1 MQQTIKV
8 SVIIPVYNTG
18 EYLKQCLDSVLGQ
31 TLKEIEILC
40 VDDGSTDGSGD
51 VLEEYAQKDNRV
63 KVYHQQNKFAGCARN
78 LGLRHAAGK
87 YLVFWD
93 ADDFFDLQA
102 LEKLYNKCEE
112 DRADVCFC
120 GGNRMANDTGQIYR
134 TGIYVIRKWLPDVRP
149 FSKADIPEYI
159 FNIAT
164 NNPWNKMFLREFVM
178 KHSLEFQPLR
188 QANDAYFTMMAM
200 FLAERITV
208 VEDPLVTYRMDNK
221 NSLTGAASNNRYCV
235 TEALRAVSKKLKEYP
250 EFDEK
255 VQQSFANKALGVLL
269 YSLRTQWD
277 IQAYQEL
284 FDLYKTK
291 LLSEFD
297 ISGHEE
303 SYIYG
308 EQRQE
313 ELRLM
318 LQSDYSQFLLYDFRN
333 FEQRFRNT
341 AGKLNERTR
350 EWKESKKEL
359 KRETKRRE
367 EIEDSTS
374 YKIGRKITYLP
385 GKCKTFFK
393 KFRNN

>member
-1 MQQTIKV
+1 
-8 SVIIPVYNTG
+8 
-18 EYLKQCLDSVLGQ
+18 
-31 TLKEIEILC
+31 
-40 VDDGSTDGSGD
+40 
-51 VLEEYAQKDNRV
+51 
-63 KVYHQQNKFAGCARN
+63 
-78 LGLRHAAGK
+78 
-87 YLVFWD
+87 
-93 ADDFFDLQA
+93 
-102 LEKLYNKCEE
+102 
-112 DRADVCFC
+112 
-120 GGNRMANDTGQIYR
+120 
-134 TGIYVIRKWLPDVRP
+134 
-149 FSKADIPEYI
+149 
-159 FNIAT
+159 
-164 NNPWNKMFLREFVM
+164 
-178 KHSLEFQPLR
+178 
-188 QANDAYFTMMAM
+188 MMAM

-235 TEALRAVSKKLKEYP
+235 TEALRAVSQKLKEYP

-385 GKCKTFFK
+385 GKCKTFLK
-393 KFRNN
+393 KFGSN